1 MKHLYSLV
9 FVLIAL
15 TSSNLSSAQIVY
27 SLPASSPSTCD
38 GSVHFYDNANY
49 DLAYWTWTWYEDS
62 TTVIATGDS
71 VVSNLCSGLY
81 SLVLDSA
88 GTTLTVSVTV
98 TDPCS
103 NFTASASVTTNANPG
118 YNNGAIHITATGGN
132 PPYTYSVN
140 GGPFMASP
148 NFSNLYSGTYSVE
161 VFDGMGCMAVT
172 SVTIID
178 VYPPIIPN
186 LTSTNDI
193 AGNCSGS
200 ASVSPT
206 GGSGGYTYLWSS
218 GQTTSSVSNL
228 CPGTYTVL
236 ITDSNQDTVTASC
249 VITNPC
255 SNLSLSMYNTQT
267 TPGNCIGYV
276 DASPSGGTP
285 PYSYSWSNGGVT
297 TSYQFGACSGV
308 YSVTCV
314 DANGCSITGS
324 ATIMDSIPPL
334 NSGLVPVNALG
345 TAGSCN
351 GSASVSPTGGTA
363 PYTYQWSNG
372 ATTSSIT
379 NLCVGAYSV
388 TVWDATG
395 DSITSNFNITNT
407 CSNFSLGM
415 YNTQTT
421 PGNCVAYVSASP
433 SGGTPPY
440 SYSWSNGGVTASYQY
455 GACSGVYS
463 VTCVDANGCSI
474 TGSATIMDS
483 IPPLNSGLVPV
494 NALGT
499 AGSCNGSASVS
510 PTGGTAPYTYQWSN
524 GATTS
529 SITNLCV
536 GAYSVT
542 VWDAT
547 GDSITS
553 NFNITNPCTGLFL
566 TVSTTQT
573 IPGNCIGIISVTPS
587 MNPYTLI
594 WSNGSNNP
602 TIYNLCAGV
611 YTVDCIADNG
621 CSITQSITIAD
632 SLPGSPFNA
641 GLSLTD
647 DLSGNCSG
655 SATILPTG
663 GFAPYSYYWST
674 GETTSSIDSLCAGIY
689 SVVVWDATNI
699 DTMYL
704 SFVINDSSTIYG
716 NNPYPN
722 GAINDTLYTD
732 LVTNCVIDYTDIDSA
747 SLYQAVYNA
756 SNQSLYVTW
765 AVYSPTDTV
774 YISDTLAL
782 IGTPGYYA
790 LTISVYCPNKS
801 GNDFLTIQ
809 SVIYFDG
816 TNVHFSTLGVA
827 EHALDNISIYPNPF
841 TSFISID
848 NTDGVIRSVKLIDL
862 NGRVLSEMS
871 SVNSGM
877 VKMEQLESVS
887 SGTYLLILSGENAS
901 KTHKLIK

>member
-27 SLPASSPSTCD
+27 SLPTSSPSTCD

-88 GTTLTVSVTV
+88 GSVLTVYVTV

-103 NFTASASVTTNANPG
+103 NF
-118 YNNGAIHITATGGN
+118 
-132 PPYTYSVN
+132 
-140 GGPFMASP
+140 
-148 NFSNLYSGTYSVE
+148 
-161 VFDGMGCMAVT
+161 
-172 SVTIID
+172 
-178 VYPPIIPN
+178 
-186 LTSTNDI
+186 
-193 AGNCSGS
+193 
-200 ASVSPT
+200 
-206 GGSGGYTYLWSS
+206 
-218 GQTTSSVSNL
+218 
-228 CPGTYTVL
+228 
-236 ITDSNQDTVTASC
+236 
-249 VITNPC
+249 
-255 SNLSLSMYNTQT
+255 SLGMYNTQT

-297 TSYQFGACSGV
+297 TSYQFGVCSGV

-324 ATIMDSIPPL
+324 ATVMDSIPPL
-334 NSGLVPVNALG
+334 NPGLVPVNASG

-379 NLCVGAYSV
+379 NLCAGAYSV

-395 DSITSNFNITNT
+395 DSITSNF
-407 CSNFSLGM
+407 S
-415 YNTQTT
+415 
-421 PGNCVAYVSASP
+421 
-433 SGGTPPY
+433 
-440 SYSWSNGGVTASYQY
+440 
-455 GACSGVYS
+455 
-463 VTCVDANGCSI
+463 
-474 TGSATIMDS
+474 
-483 IPPLNSGLVPV
+483 
-494 NALGT
+494 
-499 AGSCNGSASVS
+499 
-510 PTGGTAPYTYQWSN
+510 
-524 GATTS
+524 
-529 SITNLCV
+529 
-536 GAYSVT
+536 
-542 VWDAT
+542 
-547 GDSITS
+547 
-553 NFNITNPCTGLFL
+553 ITNPCANLSLF
-566 TVSTTQT
+566 VSTTQT
-573 IPGNCIGIISVTPS
+573 IPGNCIGIISVTPN
-587 MNPYTLI
+587 MNPYTLT
-594 WSNGSNNP
+594 WSNGSTSA

-611 YTVDCIADNG
+611 YTVNCVTANG
-621 CSITQSITIAD
+621 CSITQSITISD

-647 DLSGNCSG
+647 DLSGNCNG

-663 GFAPYSYYWST
+663 GFAPYSCYWST
-674 GETTSSIDSLCAGIY
+674 GETTGSIDSLCAGIY

-782 IGTPGYYA
+782 IGNPGYYA

-816 TNVHFSTLGVA
+816 TNVHYSTLGVA
-827 EHALDNISIYPNPF
+827 EQVLDNISVYPNPF
-841 TSFISID
+841 TSSISID
-848 NTDGVIRSVKLIDL
+848 NKDGIIRSLKLIDL
-862 NGRVLSEMS
+862 NGRVLSEMNQ
-871 SVNSGM
+871 VNSGM

-887 SGTYLLILSGENAS
+887 SGTYLLIFSGENFS
-901 KTHKLIK
+901 KAYKVIK